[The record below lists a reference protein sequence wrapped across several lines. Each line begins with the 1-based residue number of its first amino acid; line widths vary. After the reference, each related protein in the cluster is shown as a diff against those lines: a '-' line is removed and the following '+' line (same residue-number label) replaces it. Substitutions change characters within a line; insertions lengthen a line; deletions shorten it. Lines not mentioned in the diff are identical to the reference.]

1 MQTITQIDEQF
12 NDNDLSNGTIRTK
25 YSYALKCQPCDFY
38 EMTSEQRLQALLE
51 YHAVVLIFLN
61 LIYNA
66 KSEATTRLAAI
77 DLFVTSVRRTA
88 RRTMDAVTAT
98 MPVVLE
104 KDIPGSVSKKLGFHR
119 NTVSKAYQAL
129 EVHGGIQRTYEGEVG
144 GNQHLRIAIQPE
156 FLREDFAIEDKKE
169 RVRLVPAE
177 EAIQQQ
183 QEEEAPV
190 ASTAQTQCSCCGADE
205 LYVVCRPCG
214 HLEPLADPM
223 DAEDLQQPHNHFTFD
238 FRLVT
243 QHVQQEYQRMLSA
256 ALHAPI
262 ALHHDEIE
270 PTLNE
275 VATQFHRRETPRQV
289 VPVYPHIIKESTLTI
304 EECGHDHGPAPST
317 VCWGCQQ
324 KTWSW
329 NHLKESWMCNWCY
342 TLHDRSEVR

>member
-51 YHAVVLIFLN
+51 YHAVVLILLN

-77 DLFVTSVRRTA
+77 DLFVASVRRTA

-119 NTVSKAYQAL
+119 NTVSKAYQAI

-144 GNQHLRIAIQPE
+144 GNQHLRIAIQPD

-169 RVRLVPAE
+169 RIRLVPPIE
-177 EAIQQQ
+177 EEVTQQQ
-183 QEEEAPV
+183 QEEETPAV
-190 ASTAQTQCSCCGADE
+190 STAQTHCSCCGSE
-205 LYVVCRPCG
+205 TLYVVCHPCG
-214 HLEPLADPM
+214 HLEPLRDPM
-223 DAEDLQQPHNHFTFD
+223 DTEDLQQPHNHFTFD

-243 QHVQQEYQRMLSA
+243 QYAQQEYQRALDT
-256 ALHAPI
+256 ALH
-262 ALHHDEIE
+262 
-270 PTLNE
+270 
-275 VATQFHRRETPRQV
+275 
-289 VPVYPHIIKESTLTI
+289 
-304 EECGHDHGPAPST
+304 
-317 VCWGCQQ
+317 
-324 KTWSW
+324 
-329 NHLKESWMCNWCY
+329 
-342 TLHDRSEVR
+342 